1 VIPKKVL
8 FCTDFS
14 ENSVPARICAEE
26 YAGAFGAEL
35 TILHVVNTSGIGY
48 PSLEEGVPVDV
59 RALVES
65 MQRSVDKALELL
77 AAECKKASF
86 TVKTY
91 SRPGSPS
98 HEIVRFAEEQGMDL
112 IVMGTH
118 GRTGIRHLIMGSTA
132 ENVVR
137 AAHCP
142 VLTVRCCDDESDS
155 EQS

>member
-1 VIPKKVL
+1 MIPKKIL

-14 ENSVPARICAEE
+14 ENSVPARKCSEE
-26 YAGAFGAEL
+26 YARAFGAEL
-35 TILHVVNTSGIGY
+35 WILHVVNTSGIGY

-77 AAECKKASF
+77 AAEF
-86 TVKTY
+86 HELPFPVKTY

-98 HEIVRFAEEQGMDL
+98 HEIVRFAEEQGIDL

-118 GRTGIRHLIMGSTA
+118 GWTGIRHLIMGSTA
-132 ENVVR
+132 ENLVR
-137 AAHCP
+137 TEHCP
-142 VLTVRCCDDESDS
+142 VLTVRCRKDKPDADRS
-155 EQS
+155 

>member
-1 VIPKKVL
+1 VTPKKIL

-14 ENSVPARICAEE
+14 ENSIPARKCAEE
-26 YAGAFGAEL
+26 YSRAFGAEL
-35 TILHVVNTSGIGY
+35 SILHVVNTSGIGY
-48 PSLEEGVPVDV
+48 PSLEEGVPVDI

-77 AAECKKASF
+77 AAECSGLPF
-86 TVKTY
+86 PVKTY

-98 HEIVRFAEEQGMDL
+98 HEIVRFAEDQRMDL

-137 AAHCP
+137 TAHCP
-142 VLTVRCCDDESDS
+142 VLTARSRENERDDNPS
-155 EQS
+155 